1 MATKIAFTNFKGGVG
16 KTTSAVNL
24 CKALHDLGK
33 KCLIIDADPQGN
45 ASKMLGYRLT
55 SETGDSL
62 YEALSG
68 KSQIK
73 DCIYVENDNEESF
86 DYIPSK
92 TDLYQSEQEL
102 VSRTGREQIL
112 RMLLDEVE
120 NEYDF
125 ILIDCPP
132 NYGLLSIN
140 AMCACDYV
148 TIPVNCEVFALD
160 GLGII
165 SAKCQEIKK
174 LINPKLNILGYI
186 AFRYDGRLNLHKDI
200 ISEMENIFSDKVFS
214 TKIRLNISA
223 AESPASRKNIFDFAP
238 ESTAANDYMK
248 LAKEILN
255 KIESLKQ
262 IGG

>member
-16 KTTSAVNL
+16 KTTSTVNL

-33 KCLIIDADPQGN
+33 KCLAIDADPQGN

-68 KSQIK
+68 RAKLR
-73 DCIYVENDNEESF
+73 DCIYIENDNEESF

-112 RMLLDEVE
+112 RMLLDEIE
-120 NEYDF
+120 DEYDYIF
-125 ILIDCPP
+125 IDCPP

-148 TIPVNCEVFALD
+148 LIPVNCEVFALD

-174 LINPKLNILGYI
+174 LINPKLEILGYI
-186 AFRYDGRLNLHKDI
+186 AFRYDGRVNLHKDI
-200 ISEMENIFSDKVFS
+200 ISEMEKIFSDKVFS
-214 TKIRLNISA
+214 TKIRLNIRA
-223 AESPASRKNIFDFAP
+223 AESPAARQNIFDFAP
-238 ESTAANDYMK
+238 ESTAASDYME
-248 LAKEILN
+248 LAKEILS
-255 KIESLKQ
+255 KVESLKK